1 MSKKKILVVDSSV
14 IVKWINTQDENHVE
28 RADKILRDVRQEKV
42 LILTSELAKFEI
54 GNALLKRKQ
63 LDLPHAYASLGTIY
77 ALPVTFVPE
86 TEDLARTTYRLGEK
100 LNITYYDASFL
111 SIAKTYKAILVTD
124 NVKHQGK
131 QSEVKVVPL
140 AKY

>member
-1 MSKKKILVVDSSV
+1 MSKKKIVVDSSV
-14 IVKWINTQDENHVE
+14 IVKWINTQDERHVE
-28 RADKILRDVRQEKV
+28 CADKILKDVRQEKV
-42 LILTSELAKFEI
+42 EILTSELAKYEI

-63 LDLPHAYASLGTIY
+63 LELPHAYASIGTIY

-86 TEDLARTTYRLGEK
+86 TEDLARSTYRLGKK

-111 SIAKTYKAILVTD
+111 SIAKAYKAILITD

-131 QSEVKVVPL
+131 QSEVKVVPI